1 MPDDPVNTMFVW
13 TDDWA
18 VGVREIDADHQRLC
32 ALAQS
37 MHRAMLDGRSKAFV
51 EELLARLLDYTDYHF
66 THEERLMTRIGYP
79 GMRQHQREHEKL
91 RSEVRAMQARAASGE
106 VTMTIEVMLFLM
118 NWLRQ
123 HTVASDQRITAY
135 MKQGSGDPAMGS
147 EQALVR

>member
-1 MPDDPVNTMFVW
+1 MPIDPANTMFAW
-13 TDDWA
+13 TEDWA

-37 MHRAMLDGRSKAFV
+37 MHRALLDGRSKTMI

-79 GMRQHQREHEKL
+79 ELRQHQREHEKL

-123 HTVASDQRITAY
+123 HTAASDQRIGAY
-135 MKQGSGDPAMGS
+135 LQHGSGDPATGS
-147 EQALVR
+147 AQALVR

>member
-1 MPDDPVNTMFVW
+1 MPDDPANTMFVW

-37 MHRAMLDGRSKAFV
+37 LHRAMLDGRSKAFV

-79 GMRQHQREHEKL
+79 ELRQHQREHEKL
-91 RSEVRAMQARAASGE
+91 RSEVRAMQARTASGE

-118 NWLRQ
+118 NWLKQ
-123 HTVASDQRITAY
+123 HTAASDQRIGAY
-135 MKQGSGDPAMGS
+135 MRQCSVDPATGNV
-147 EQALVR
+147 QALVR

>member
-1 MPDDPVNTMFVW
+1 MPDDPANTMFLW
-13 TDDWA
+13 TNDWA

-66 THEERLMTRIGYP
+66 THEERLMARIGYP
-79 GMRQHQREHEKL
+79 ELRQHQRQHEKL

-123 HTVASDQRITAY
+123 HTAASDQRITAY
-135 MKQGSGDPAMGS
+135 MKRSSVGPATGS